1 MVFFWKKKRL
11 HIDKI
16 VQQSQKAKKMDPKPA
31 KDTLFLKLEL
41 QKVVWH
47 ARHFPLYSCSLI
59 YLWSLNSYSN
69 FPKITNCVQQA

>member
-1 MVFFWKKKRL
+1 MSEKRLMVFFWKKKRL

-41 QKVVWH
+41 QKVV
-47 ARHFPLYSCSLI
+47 
-59 YLWSLNSYSN
+59 
-69 FPKITNCVQQA
+69 